1 MLSSTITTV
10 ADIEAEMKLN
20 RSLDFTKYG
29 SGLATMLEVMK
40 FDYLDV
46 RFDSWIANKAI
57 QKGLIVL
64 ITSKV
69 PVVPSI
75 THYCNYV
82 LKELNNTLFT
92 PNVIAKLIFS
102 NSIK

>member
-1 MLSSTITTV
+1 MLSSINTTV
-10 ADIEAEMKLN
+10 ADMEAEMKLN

-29 SGLATMLEVMK
+29 GGLATMLEVMK
-40 FDYLDV
+40 FDYLDF

-64 ITSKV
+64 ISSKV
-69 PVVPSI
+69 AVVPSI
-75 THYCNYV
+75 IQYSNNI
-82 LKELNNTLFT
+82 LKELNKTLFT
-92 PNVIAKLIFS
+92 PNVTAKLIFS